1 MNVSFIYYSSWLL
14 TIYTNSPGRKI
25 YITFFAGHH
34 KHTCLLVGHGIL
46 VHKRGERTTRY
57 KVHPNQLNRLKRVE
71 KLHHLKS
78 ETIFSEASQTK
89 WCEPFHKVLLASMGA
104 FASSI

>member
-1 MNVSFIYYSSWLL
+1 M
-14 TIYTNSPGRKI
+14 YTNSPG
-25 YITFFAGHH
+25 
-34 KHTCLLVGHGIL
+34 GIL
-46 VHKRGERTTRY
+46 VHKRGG

-78 ETIFSEASQTK
+78 EPIFPEASQTE
-89 WCEPFHKVLLASMGA
+89 WCKPFHKVFLASMGA

>member
-1 MNVSFIYYSSWLL
+1 MNLSFMYYSFWLL
-14 TIYTNSPGRKI
+14 TIYTNS
-25 YITFFAGHH
+25 AG
-34 KHTCLLVGHGIL
+34 GIL

-71 KLHHLKS
+71 KLHYLKS
-78 ETIFSEASQTK
+78 ETIFSEGSQTK
-89 WCEPFHKVLLASMGA
+89 WLEPFHKVLLFSMGA